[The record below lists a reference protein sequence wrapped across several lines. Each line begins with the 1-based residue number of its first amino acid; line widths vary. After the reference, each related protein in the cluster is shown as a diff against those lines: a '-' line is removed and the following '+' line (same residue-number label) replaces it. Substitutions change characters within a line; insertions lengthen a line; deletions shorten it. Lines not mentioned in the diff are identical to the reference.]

1 MPLSRPANPRVN
13 PTGESIEPA
22 QKPGRVEQ
30 EPQAPRVSAILVA
43 YNQAPA
49 LRRAIE
55 ALEGSRDRDRLEI
68 LVVDC
73 GSSDASA
80 QLDTDFPAVNM
91 LRLPH
96 HLGAARAMNIA
107 TRTAKADLVFYL
119 SPDVEVGPDT
129 VTALADRLQP
139 DPDIHVDASETEVTA
154 VCPLLIDVDG
164 RPVSRIH
171 PIPTRAELSEAARGG
186 QLPSTDLDLTQE
198 SIAVA
203 YPELDAIL
211 IRKHF
216 VRSMNYFDQRFGHY
230 WADADLAMQIRG
242 AGKKIRLFPGIRAT
256 YHPAPDPLEGDPLAR
271 ADRVS
276 GAAALVGKYEGS
288 GAALGFR
295 LGAVLSALA
304 RFDLGMV
311 SKLTGGQKLDGSQ
324 AA

>member
-22 QKPGRVEQ
+22 QKPARVEP
-30 EPQAPRVSAILVA
+30 EPQAPRVSAILVG
-43 YNQAPA
+43 YNQAAA
-49 LRRAIE
+49 LRRAVQ
-55 ALEGSRDRDRLEI
+55 ALERSKDRDRLEI

-73 GSSDASA
+73 GSSDEST
-80 QLDTDFPAVNM
+80 QLDADFPAINM

-107 TRTAKADLVFYL
+107 TRTAKAELLFFL
-119 SPDVEVGPDT
+119 SPNVEVAPET

-139 DPDIHVDASETEVTA
+139 DPEAPETEVAA
-154 VCPLLIDVDG
+154 VCPLLVDPEG
-164 RPVSRIH
+164 NTASRIH
-171 PIPTRAELSEAARGG
+171 PIPTRAELHAAARGE
-186 QLPSTDLDLTQE
+186 QLPSAALDLGQA

-230 WADADLAMQIRG
+230 WADADLAMQIKR
-242 AGKKIRLFPGIRAT
+242 AGKRILLFPEVRAT
-256 YHPAPDPLEGDPLAR
+256 YHPAPDPLEGDSLAR

-276 GAAALVGKYEGS
+276 GAAALVGKYEGGMAGLS
-288 GAALGFR
+288 FR
-295 LGAVLSALA
+295 LGAVLAALA

-311 SKLTGGQKLDGSQ
+311 GKLTGGQKLDGSQ

>member
-1 MPLSRPANPRVN
+1 MPLSRPANPRVK
-13 PTGESIEPA
+13 TSESIEPA
-22 QKPGRVEQ
+22 QKPERVEP
-30 EPQAPRVSAILVA
+30 EPQGPRVSAILVG

-49 LRRAIE
+49 LRRAVE
-55 ALEGSRDRDRLEI
+55 ALERSRDRDRLEI

-73 GSSDASA
+73 GSRDQSTE
-80 QLDTDFPAVNM
+80 LDTDFPAINM

-107 TRTAKADLVFYL
+107 TRTAKADLLFYV
-119 SPDVEVGPDT
+119 SPNVEVAPET
-129 VTALADRLQP
+129 VTALADRLQL
-139 DPDIHVDASETEVTA
+139 DPDAPETEVAA
-154 VCPLLIDVDG
+154 VCPLLVDSAG
-164 RPVSRIH
+164 NPASRIH
-171 PIPTRAELSEAARGG
+171 PIPTRAELKAAAQGG
-186 QLPSTDLDLTQE
+186 HLPSVDLDLSQE

-230 WADADLAMQIRG
+230 WADADLAMQIRR
-242 AGKKIRLFPGIRAT
+242 AGKQIRLFPGIRAT
-256 YHPAPDPLEGDPLAR
+256 FHPEPDPLERDSLAR
-271 ADRVS
+271 ADRIS
-276 GAAALVGKYEGS
+276 GAAALIGKYEGS
-288 GAALGFR
+288 MAGLSFR

>member
-22 QKPGRVEQ
+22 QKPQRIEP
-30 EPQAPRVSAILVA
+30 EPQAPRVSAILVS
-43 YNQAPA
+43 YNQAAA
-49 LRRAIE
+49 LRRAVQ
-55 ALEGSRDRDRLEI
+55 ALENSRDRDKLEI

-73 GSSDASA
+73 GSRDEST
-80 QLDTDFPAVNM
+80 QLDTDFPAINM

-107 TRTAKADLVFYL
+107 TRTAKAELLFYV
-119 SPDVEVGPDT
+119 SPNVEVARET
-129 VTALADRLQP
+129 VTALADYLQP
-139 DPDIHVDASETEVTA
+139 DPDAAETDVAAVLPLLVDAEGHPA
-154 VCPLLIDVDG
+154 
-164 RPVSRIH
+164 SRIH
-171 PIPTRAELSEAARGG
+171 PIPTRAELQDAARGG
-186 QLPSTDLDLTQE
+186 ALPSTELDLAQE

-216 VRSMNYFDQRFGHY
+216 VRSMNYFDPRFGHY
-230 WADADLAMQIRG
+230 WADADLAMQIRR
-242 AGKKIRLFPGIRAT
+242 AGKQIRLYPGVRAI
-256 YHPAPDPLEGDPLAR
+256 YHPAPDPVEGDSLAK
-271 ADRVS
+271 ADRVN
-276 GAAALVGKYEGS
+276 GAAALVGKYEG
-288 GAALGFR
+288 GMAGFSFK

-311 SKLTGGQKLDGSQ
+311 GKLTGGQKLDGSQ

>member
-1 MPLSRPANPRVN
+1 LPLSRPANPRVN

-22 QKPGRVEQ
+22 QKPERVEQ
-30 EPQAPRVSAILVA
+30 EPQAPRVSAILVG

-49 LRRAIE
+49 LRRAIQ
-55 ALEGSRDRDRLEI
+55 ALERSRDRDRLEI

-73 GSSDASA
+73 GSRDESTA
-80 QLDTDFPAVNM
+80 LDTDYPAINM

-107 TRTAKADLVFYL
+107 TRTAKADLLFYI

-139 DPDIHVDASETEVTA
+139 DADAPETEVAA
-154 VCPLLIDVDG
+154 VCPLLVDASG
-164 RPVSRIH
+164 QPASRIH
-171 PIPTRAELSEAARGG
+171 PIPTRAELAVAARGG
-186 QLPSTDLDLTQE
+186 PLPSADLDLAQE

-203 YPELDAIL
+203 YPELDAVL

-230 WADADLAMQIRG
+230 WADADLAMQIRR
-242 AGKKIRLFPGIRAT
+242 AGKQIRLFPGIRAT
-256 YHPAPDPLEGDPLAR
+256 YHPAPDPLAGDALAN

-276 GAAALVGKYEGS
+276 GAAALVGKYEGG
-288 GAALGFR
+288 GAAFSFR
-295 LGAVLSALA
+295 VGAVLSALA

-311 SKLTGGQKLDGSQ
+311 GKLTGGQKLDGSQ

>member
-1 MPLSRPANPRVN
+1 MPISRPANPKVN

-22 QKPGRVEQ
+22 QKPARVEP
-30 EPQAPRVSAILVA
+30 EPQGPRVSAILTG

-49 LRRAIE
+49 LRRAVQ
-55 ALEGSRDRDRLEI
+55 ALERSRDRERLEI

-73 GSSDASA
+73 GSSDESTA
-80 QLDTDFPAVNM
+80 LDTDFPAINM

-107 TRTAKADLVFYL
+107 TRTAKADLLFYL
-119 SPDVEVGPDT
+119 SPNVEVAPET

-139 DPDIHVDASETEVTA
+139 DPDAPETDVAA
-154 VCPLLIDVDG
+154 VCPLLVDAEG
-164 RPVSRIH
+164 HPASSIH
-171 PIPTRAELSEAARGG
+171 AIPTRAELQAAARGVE
-186 QLPSTDLDLTQE
+186 LPTVPLDVTQE
-198 SIAVA
+198 SIAIA
-203 YPELDAIL
+203 YPELDAVL

-230 WADADLAMQIRG
+230 WADADLAMQIRR
-242 AGKKIRLFPGIRAT
+242 AGKQIRLFPAIRAT
-256 YHPAPDPLEGDPLAR
+256 YHRAPDPLEGDPLAR

-276 GAAALVGKYEGS
+276 GAAALVGKYEGTV
-288 GAALGFR
+288 AALSFR

-311 SKLTGGQKLDGSQ
+311 GKLTGGQKLDGSQ

>member
-1 MPLSRPANPRVN
+1 MER
-13 PTGESIEPA
+13 
-22 QKPGRVEQ
+22 
-30 EPQAPRVSAILVA
+30 
-43 YNQAPA
+43 
-49 LRRAIE
+49 
-55 ALEGSRDRDRLEI
+55 SRDRDRLEI

-73 GSSDASA
+73 GSRDESTE
-80 QLDTDFPAVNM
+80 LDTEFPAINM

-107 TRTAKADLVFYL
+107 TRTAKADLLFFL
-119 SPDVEVGPDT
+119 SPNVEVAPDT

-139 DPDIHVDASETEVTA
+139 DPDAPETEVAA
-154 VCPLLIDVDG
+154 VCPLLVDAEG
-164 RPVSRIH
+164 HPASRIH
-171 PIPTRAELSEAARGG
+171 PIPTRAELKAAASGDP
-186 QLPSTDLDLTQE
+186 LPSVDLDLSQE

-230 WADADLAMQIRG
+230 WADADLAMQIKR
-242 AGKKIRLFPGIRAT
+242 AGKQIRLFPGIRAT
-256 YHPAPDPLEGDPLAR
+256 YHAEPDPVEGDPLAR

-276 GAAALVGKYEGS
+276 GAAALVGKYEG
-288 GAALGFR
+288 GMAALSFR

>member
-22 QKPGRVEQ
+22 QKPQRVEP
-30 EPQAPRVSAILVA
+30 EPQAPRVSAILVS
-43 YNQAPA
+43 YNQAAA
-49 LRRAIE
+49 LRRAVQ
-55 ALEGSRDRDRLEI
+55 ALENSRDRDKLEI

-73 GSSDASA
+73 GSRDEST
-80 QLDTDFPAVNM
+80 QLDTDFPAINM

-107 TRTAKADLVFYL
+107 TRTAKAELLFYV
-119 SPDVEVGPDT
+119 SPNVEVAPET
-129 VTALADRLQP
+129 VTALADHLQP
-139 DPDIHVDASETEVTA
+139 DPDAAETDVAAVLPLLVDAEGHPA
-154 VCPLLIDVDG
+154 
-164 RPVSRIH
+164 SRIH
-171 PIPTRAELSEAARGG
+171 PIPTRAELQEAARGG
-186 QLPSTDLDLTQE
+186 ALPSTELDLAQE

-216 VRSMNYFDQRFGHY
+216 VRSMNYFDPRFGHY
-230 WADADLAMQIRG
+230 WADADLAMQIRR
-242 AGKKIRLFPGIRAT
+242 AGKQIRLYPGVRAI
-256 YHPAPDPLEGDPLAR
+256 YHPAPDPVEGDSLAK
-271 ADRVS
+271 ADRVN
-276 GAAALVGKYEGS
+276 GAAALVGKYEGGMAS
-288 GAALGFR
+288 FSFK

-311 SKLTGGQKLDGSQ
+311 GKLTGGQKLDGSQ

>member
-1 MPLSRPANPRVN
+1 MPLSRPANRRVN

-22 QKPGRVEQ
+22 QKPERVEQ
-30 EPQAPRVSAILVA
+30 EPQAPRVSAILVG
-43 YNQAPA
+43 YNQATA
-49 LRRAIE
+49 LRRAVQ
-55 ALEGSRDRDRLEI
+55 ALEQSRDRDRLEI

-73 GSSDASA
+73 GSGDESTA
-80 QLDTDFPAVNM
+80 LDTDFPAINM

-107 TRTAKADLVFYL
+107 TRTAKGDLLFYI

-129 VTALADRLQP
+129 VAALVNQLQP
-139 DPDIHVDASETEVTA
+139 DPDAAETDVAA
-154 VCPLLIDVDG
+154 VCPLLVDAEG
-164 RPVSRIH
+164 HPASRIH
-171 PIPTRAELSEAARGG
+171 AIPTRAELSAAAAGAL
-186 QLPSTDLDLTQE
+186 LPTVALDLTQE

-203 YPELDAIL
+203 YPELDAVL

-230 WADADLAMQIRG
+230 WADADLAMQIRR
-242 AGKKIRLFPGIRAT
+242 AGKRILLFPGIRAT

-271 ADRVS
+271 ADRIS
-276 GAAALVGKYEGS
+276 GAAALVGKYEGG
-288 GAALGFR
+288 GAGFSFR
-295 LGAVLSALA
+295 LGAVLSALG

-311 SKLTGGQKLDGSQ
+311 GKLTGGQKLDGSQ

>member
-1 MPLSRPANPRVN
+1 LPLSRPANPRVN

-22 QKPGRVEQ
+22 QKPQRIEP
-30 EPQAPRVSAILVA
+30 EPQAPRVSAILVS
-43 YNQAPA
+43 YNQAAA
-49 LRRAIE
+49 LRRAVQ
-55 ALEGSRDRDRLEI
+55 ALENSRDRDKLEI

-73 GSSDASA
+73 GSRDEST
-80 QLDTDFPAVNM
+80 QLDTDFPAINM

-107 TRTAKADLVFYL
+107 TRTAKAELLFYV
-119 SPDVEVGPDT
+119 SPNVEVAPET

-139 DPDIHVDASETEVTA
+139 DPDAAETDVAA
-154 VCPLLIDVDG
+154 VLPLLVN
-164 RPVSRIH
+164 PVGSPASRIH
-171 PIPTRAELSEAARGG
+171 PIPTRAELQEAARGG
-186 QLPSTDLDLTQE
+186 ALPSTELDLAQE

-216 VRSMNYFDQRFGHY
+216 VRSMNYFDPRFGHY
-230 WADADLAMQIRG
+230 WADADLAMQIRR
-242 AGKKIRLFPGIRAT
+242 AGKQIRLYPGVRAI
-256 YHPAPDPLEGDPLAR
+256 YHPAPDPVEGDSLAK
-271 ADRVS
+271 ADRVN
-276 GAAALVGKYEGS
+276 GAAALVGKYEG
-288 GAALGFR
+288 GMAGFSFK

-311 SKLTGGQKLDGSQ
+311 GKLTGGQKLDGSQ

>member
-1 MPLSRPANPRVN
+1 LPISRPANPKVN

-22 QKPGRVEQ
+22 QKPERVEQ
-30 EPQAPRVSAILVA
+30 EPQGPRVSAILVG

-49 LRRAIE
+49 LRRAVQ
-55 ALEGSRDRDRLEI
+55 ALERSRDRDKLEI

-73 GSSDASA
+73 GSSDESTG
-80 QLDTDFPAVNM
+80 LDTDFPAINM

-107 TRTAKADLVFYL
+107 TRTAKADLVFYV
-119 SPDVEVGPDT
+119 SPNVEVAPET

-139 DPDIHVDASETEVTA
+139 DPDASETDVAA
-154 VCPLLIDVDG
+154 VCPLLVDAG
-164 RPVSRIH
+164 GHPASRIH
-171 PIPTRAELSEAARGG
+171 PIPTRAELSAAARGVE
-186 QLPSTDLDLTQE
+186 LPCVPLDVEQE
-198 SIAVA
+198 SIAIA
-203 YPELDAIL
+203 YPELDAVL

-230 WADADLAMQIRG
+230 WADADLAMQIRR
-242 AGKKIRLFPGIRAT
+242 AGKQIRLFPGIRAT
-256 YHPAPDPLEGDPLAR
+256 YHPAPDPLEGHSLAR

-276 GAAALVGKYEGS
+276 GAAALVGKYEGA
-288 GAALGFR
+288 GAALSFR
-295 LGAVLSALA
+295 LGAILSALGHL
-304 RFDLGMV
+304 DLGLV

>member
-1 MPLSRPANPRVN
+1 MPLSRPAKKSVN

-22 QKPGRVEQ
+22 QKPVRVEP
-30 EPQAPRVSAILVA
+30 EPQAPRVSAILVG

-49 LRRAIE
+49 LRKAIQ
-55 ALEGSRDRDRLEI
+55 ALEHSRDRDRMEI

-73 GSSDASA
+73 GSSDASTEI
-80 QLDTDFPAVNM
+80 DTEFPAINM

-107 TRTAKADLVFYL
+107 TRTAKAELLFFV
-119 SPDVEVGPDT
+119 SPNVEVAPET
-129 VTALADRLQP
+129 IPALADRLQP
-139 DPDIHVDASETEVTA
+139 DPDAPETDVAA
-154 VCPLLIDVDG
+154 VCPLLVDPEG
-164 RPVSRIH
+164 NPAPRIH
-171 PIPTRAELSEAARGG
+171 PIPTRAELHAAARGVP
-186 QLPSTDLDLTQE
+186 LPSVDLDLAQE

-203 YPELDAIL
+203 YPEMDAIL

-230 WADADLAMQIRG
+230 WADADLAMQIKR
-242 AGKKIRLFPGIRAT
+242 AGKKIQLFPGVRAT
-256 YHPAPDPLEGDPLAR
+256 YHQAPDPVENDPLAR

-276 GAAALVGKYEGS
+276 GAAALVGKYEG
-288 GAALGFR
+288 AMAGFSFK

-311 SKLTGGQKLDGSQ
+311 GKLTGGSKLDGSQ

>member
-1 MPLSRPANPRVN
+1 VPLSRPAHPRVN

-22 QKPGRVEQ
+22 QKPERVEQ

-49 LRRAIE
+49 LRRAIQ
-55 ALEGSRDRDRLEI
+55 ALERSRDRDRLEI

-73 GSSDASA
+73 GSRDESTTLDA
-80 QLDTDFPAVNM
+80 DYPAINM

-107 TRTAKADLVFYL
+107 TRTAKADLVFYI
-119 SPDVEVGPDT
+119 SPNVEVAPDT
-129 VTALADRLQP
+129 VSALADRLQP
-139 DPDIHVDASETEVTA
+139 DADAPETDVAA
-154 VCPLLIDVDG
+154 VCPLLLDAEG
-164 RPVSRIH
+164 RPASRIH
-171 PIPTRAELSEAARGG
+171 PIPTRDELAVAARGSS
-186 QLPSTDLDLTQE
+186 LPSVDLDLAQE

-203 YPELDAIL
+203 YPELDAVL

-230 WADADLAMQIRG
+230 WADADLAMQIRR
-242 AGKKIRLFPGIRAT
+242 AGKQIRLFPGIRAT
-256 YHPAPDPLEGDPLAR
+256 YHPAPDPLEGDALAN

-276 GAAALVGKYEGS
+276 GAAALVGKYEGG
-288 GAALGFR
+288 GAAFTFR
-295 LGAVLSALA
+295 VGAVLSALG

-311 SKLTGGQKLDGSQ
+311 GKLTGGQKLDGSQ

>member
-1 MPLSRPANPRVN
+1 
-13 PTGESIEPA
+13 
-22 QKPGRVEQ
+22 
-30 EPQAPRVSAILVA
+30 LVG
-43 YNQAPA
+43 YNQAPE

-55 ALEGSRDRDRLEI
+55 ALERSRDRDKLEI

-73 GSSDASA
+73 GSRDESTELDASY
-80 QLDTDFPAVNM
+80 PAINM

-107 TRTAKADLVFYL
+107 ARTAKADLLFYL
-119 SPDVEVGPDT
+119 SPNVEVGPDT
-129 VTALADRLQP
+129 VTALADQLQP
-139 DPDIHVDASETEVTA
+139 DPDAPETEVAA
-154 VCPLLIDVDG
+154 VCPLMVDAEG
-164 RPVSRIH
+164 HPASRIH
-171 PIPTRAELSEAARGG
+171 PIPTRAELKAAANGEP
-186 QLPSTDLDLTQE
+186 LPSADLDLSQE

-203 YPELDAIL
+203 YPELDAVL

-230 WADADLAMQIRG
+230 WADADLAMQVRR
-242 AGKKIRLFPGIRAT
+242 AGKQIRLFPGIRAT
-256 YHPAPDPLEGDPLAR
+256 YHAAPDPVEGNPLAR

-288 GAALGFR
+288 LAAFSFR